1 MAVSLFDIFKI
12 GIGPSSSHTVG
23 PMRAAARFLERWLQE
38 PGQLG
43 GVARLRAELYG
54 SLALTGRGHG
64 TDKAVLMG
72 FEGHW
77 PDRIDP
83 DVIPGSLERIRGTK
97 RIRLM
102 GTHEIAFDEKRDL
115 VFNKREKLPYH
126 TNGMRFTAF
135 DAEGAVIATRDYYSV
150 GGGFVVNTD
159 EAAEDRIV
167 ADTTELP
174 HPFHS
179 GDELLA
185 RCRESGLSIAQLMFE
200 NEKVWRPEAE
210 IREGLDRIWAAMQ
223 SCVARGT
230 REEGVLPG
238 GLKVGRRAPSMA
250 RDLSSR
256 PEAALRDPLTILD
269 WVNLY
274 ALAVNEE
281 NAAGGR
287 VVTAPTNGAA
297 GIIPAV
303 GHYYER
309 FCPQASH
316 AGIHDYLLTAAA
328 IGILYKENASIS
340 GAEVGCQ
347 GEVGVACSM
356 AAAGLTAALGGTPAQ
371 VENAAE
377 IGMEHNLGLTCD
389 PIGGLVQIPCIERNA
404 MGAVKAINA
413 QRMAARGDGSHKVSL
428 DKVIKTMRDT
438 GRDMQDKYKETSRG
452 GLAVNVIEC

>member
-38 PGQLG
+38 PGQMDQA
-43 GVARLRAELYG
+43 ARVRAELYG

-83 DVIPGSLERIRGTK
+83 DVIPGSLERIRSSK

-102 GTHEIAFDEKRDL
+102 GTHEVPFDEKRDL
-115 VFNKREKLPYH
+115 VFNKREKLPFH

-135 DAEGAVIATRDYYSV
+135 DAEGGVIATRDYYSV

-200 NEKVWRPEAE
+200 NEKVWRPEAQ
-210 IREGLDRIWAAMQ
+210 IR
-223 SCVARGT
+223 
-230 REEGVLPG
+230 
-238 GLKVGRRAPSMA
+238 
-250 RDLSSR
+250 SR
-256 PEAALRDPLTILD
+256 PSRISASTGSGPP
-269 WVNLY
+269 
-274 ALAVNEE
+274 
-281 NAAGGR
+281 GS
-287 VVTAPTNGAA
+287 
-297 GIIPAV
+297 PAW
-303 GHYYER
+303 R
-309 FCPQASH
+309 
-316 AGIHDYLLTAAA
+316 
-328 IGILYKENASIS
+328 
-340 GAEVGCQ
+340 
-347 GEVGVACSM
+347 
-356 AAAGLTAALGGTPAQ
+356 
-371 VENAAE
+371 
-377 IGMEHNLGLTCD
+377 
-389 PIGGLVQIPCIERNA
+389 
-404 MGAVKAINA
+404 
-413 QRMAARGDGSHKVSL
+413 AARARKACCRAG
-428 DKVIKTMRDT
+428 
-438 GRDMQDKYKETSRG
+438 
-452 GLAVNVIEC
+452 